1 MIECFEENPIVQAE
15 KPADEPAKT
24 NNSTELTGWRLAL
37 AIIIPVI
44 TIGIIAAAF
53 LFFRNRNNNKLKAVE
68 TELKAIKGIID
79 TPNVK
84 IIHAG

>member
-1 MIECFEENPIVQAE
+1 MIECFEENQIVQAE

-44 TIGIIAAAF
+44 TIGIIAAF

-79 TPNVK
+79 KPGVE